1 MMVYRPASQMH
12 GEGNQA
18 QKGKKPMT
26 EQVSAVRIKILEEVI
41 RTVVHD
47 LRIPKKLRVCL
58 AAYQDQVAHLNEPEI
73 RFPPADQTG
82 PNRLTKTIPPGLS
95 GICQTCAPRRIT
107 NEDRCILNCEHALI
121 HRQIAISL
129 WYNDESLD
137 WSIEIDGQR
146 HEHVT
151 SDIMEALVEC
161 ALIVAQI
168 QLTKPYNRRP
178 Q

>member
-1 MMVYRPASQMH
+1 
-12 GEGNQA
+12 
-18 QKGKKPMT
+18 MT
-26 EQVSAVRIKILEEVI
+26 EQVSAVRIRTLEEAVQTVI
-41 RTVVHD
+41 HD

-58 AAYQDQVAHLNEPEI
+58 AAYQDQAAHLNEREI
-73 RFPPADQTG
+73 RIPPADQTG
-82 PNRLTKTIPPGLS
+82 PNCLTKTVPPGL
-95 GICQTCAPRRIT
+95 GGVCQTCASRNIT
-107 NEDRCILNCEHALI
+107 TKDGCFLNCEHALI
-121 HRQIAISL
+121 QRQITVSL
-129 WYNDESLD
+129 WHNDEPLD

-161 ALIVAQI
+161 ALIVAQT